1 MNNTMKKIIAS
12 FIIIT
17 IFVYCKSSSNNLC
30 IKNKNEALVKA
41 ERILIKKYGEKVI
54 SEEHPLIVEL
64 KNDSIWYITGTL
76 HAEKGGVAHLKLNKK
91 NCRIIEIYHE
101 K

>member
-1 MNNTMKKIIAS
+1 MKKIIAS
-12 FIIIT
+12 FIIMT
-17 IFVYCKSSSNNLC
+17 IFVYYKSSSNNFC

-41 ERILIKKYGEKVI
+41 EKILTKKYGEKVI
-54 SEEHPLIVEL
+54 SEELPLIAEL
-64 KNDSIWYITGTL
+64 KNDSIWYIIGTL